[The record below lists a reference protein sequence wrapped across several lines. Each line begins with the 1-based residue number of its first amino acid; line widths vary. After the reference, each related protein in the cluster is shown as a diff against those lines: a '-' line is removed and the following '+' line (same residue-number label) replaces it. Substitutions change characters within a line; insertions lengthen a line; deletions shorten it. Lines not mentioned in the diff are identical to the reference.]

1 MNCKKSLHCCQSPVQ
16 QFFQQ
21 TSLLLHSID
30 TFTDPAAEEAAVPNP
45 TVTRRQ
51 NAVALFQEFMARAVA
66 GGTPPK
72 GLEQSFAA
80 QAQISPS
87 LWSQIKSA
95 RPIGDKL
102 ARQLEHHCGK
112 PVGWLDETHDSAPQP
127 DAAEERFIAA
137 ARKAWRAQNAK
148 GKRELARLVKDYKP
162 L

>member
-1 MNCKKSLHCCQSPVQ
+1 M
-16 QFFQQ
+16 
-21 TSLLLHSID
+21 HSIN
-30 TFTDPAAEEAAVPNP
+30 TPADPAAEEATAPNP
-45 TVTRRQ
+45 TVTRRH

-66 GGTPPK
+66 SGTPPK

-80 QAQISPS
+80 QVQISPS

-112 PVGWLDETHDSAPQP
+112 PLGWLDDTHDSAPLP

-137 ARKAWRAQNAK
+137 ARQTWRAQNAK
-148 GKRELARLVKDYKP
+148 GKRALAKLVKDFKAP
-162 L
+162 